1 MKFVG
6 VMKMGYRLYRLNF
19 SACVNCQC
27 LLSFSTPSMVSS
39 SLTKMSFVISR
50 ETQGDGEESAEE
62 ESSLTG
68 ASSDAPAQTGS
79 QEVRRKEYQR
89 KQLFVMS
96 A

>member
-39 SLTKMSFVISR
+39 ALTKMSFVISR
-50 ETQGDGEESAEE
+50 ETQRDGEESAEE

>member
-39 SLTKMSFVISR
+39 ALTKMSFISR

-62 ESSLTG
+62 ESSLTR